1 MKKQME
7 NLELESIIIEK
18 KKKASSRD
26 KFYSRVEWTKRR
38 IIELKGRTVE
48 IIQPDQQGEN
58 WLKEKL
64 TKSQRPAGL

>member
-7 NLELESIIIEK
+7 NLELESIIIEKK

-48 IIQPDQQGEN
+48 IIQPGQQGE
-58 WLKEKL
+58 
-64 TKSQRPAGL
+64 T

>member
-7 NLELESIIIEK
+7 NLELESIIIE

-38 IIELKGRTVE
+38 IVELKGRTVE

-58 WLKEKL
+58 
-64 TKSQRPAGL
+64 